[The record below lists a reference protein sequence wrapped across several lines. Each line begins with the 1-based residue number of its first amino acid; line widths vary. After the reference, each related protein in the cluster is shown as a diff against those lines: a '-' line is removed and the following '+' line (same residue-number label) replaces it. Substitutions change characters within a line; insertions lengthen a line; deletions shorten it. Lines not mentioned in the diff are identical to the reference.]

1 MGVGQ
6 AMQGGGSN
14 ISLSSAELRFV
25 MLAKSRQGSMRCDA
39 GVGFVLVD
47 SELVS
52 EECTWQ
58 QGGRSMK
65 KWEGKGGCVEGRNAI
80 DRVVLEPRHWI
91 AAYQGTPWPTTQ
103 FRGEPEIRATHPLQ
117 PSSGRRGNQVSNE
130 TSKRFSV
137 PGRQIK
143 LLDPGH
149 LFSKDQLGFS
159 RERVVRQEGVG
170 EQNRREAEDE
180 DWGAAR
186 RGAIEARRRRQFELA
201 IDLFRVACNG

>member
-65 KWEGKGGCVEGRNAI
+65 KWEGKGGCVEERNAI

-149 LFSKDQLGFS
+149 LFSKDQVFRGSGRFGKSGLESKIGGRPKTRIGELQDEEQS
-159 RERVVRQEGVG
+159 RHDDAD
-170 EQNRREAEDE
+170 NSS
-180 DWGAAR
+180 
-186 RGAIEARRRRQFELA
+186 
-201 IDLFRVACNG
+201 

>member
-149 LFSKDQLGFS
+149 LFSKDQVFRGSGWFGKRELESKIGGRPKTRIGELQDEEQS
-159 RERVVRQEGVG
+159 RHDDAD
-170 EQNRREAEDE
+170 NSS
-180 DWGAAR
+180 
-186 RGAIEARRRRQFELA
+186 
-201 IDLFRVACNG
+201 

>member
-25 MLAKSRQGSMRCDA
+25 MLAKSRRGSMRCDA

-47 SELVS
+47 SEFVS

-91 AAYQGTPWPTTQ
+91 AAYQGDSL
-103 FRGEPEIRATHPLQ
+103 AHHPV
-117 PSSGRRGNQVSNE
+117 SGRARDQSHAP
-130 TSKRFSV
+130 TATKLWQKRE
-137 PGRQIK
+137 PGIERDKQTV
-143 LLDPGH
+143 
-149 LFSKDQLGFS
+149 FRTWEADQTARSRPPFFQGPGFS
-159 RERVVRQEGVG
+159 RERVVREEGVG